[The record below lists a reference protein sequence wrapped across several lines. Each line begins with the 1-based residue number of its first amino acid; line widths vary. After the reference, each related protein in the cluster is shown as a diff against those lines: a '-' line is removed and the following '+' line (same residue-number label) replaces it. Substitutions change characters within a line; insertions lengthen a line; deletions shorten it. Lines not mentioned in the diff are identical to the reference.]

1 MMVIPEANCPNS
13 SRRALPSS
21 CAVAVSVMFLLESN
35 REVVAPQAHRGALP
49 RDPVVVVD
57 LQPLAP
63 ELQVEAAGRLHV
75 EGQHL
80 VVDMPAERRRHLY
93 LATIRPVQSQ
103 SHIIGVLHLA
113 RKSVV

>member
-1 MMVIPEANCPNS
+1 MMVIPEANCPYR

-21 CAVAVSVMFLLESN
+21 CAGAVSVMFLLESN
-35 REVVAPQAHRGALP
+35 REVVAPQAHRGALA

-63 ELQVEAAGRLHV
+63 VFQVEAAGGLHV

-80 VVDMPAERRRHLY
+80 VVDVPADRRRLPY
-93 LATIRPVQSQ
+93 LTTLRSVQS
-103 SHIIGVLHLA
+103 
-113 RKSVV
+113 